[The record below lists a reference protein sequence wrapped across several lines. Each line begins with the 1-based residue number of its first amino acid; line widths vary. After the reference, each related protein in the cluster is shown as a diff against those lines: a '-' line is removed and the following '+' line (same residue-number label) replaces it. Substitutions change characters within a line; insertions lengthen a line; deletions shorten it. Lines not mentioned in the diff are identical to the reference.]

1 MNSRTYLSLYVV
13 AVALAL
19 TTQVL
24 AGGVVAAL
32 LKGVPMLVLGLWVA
46 RTRGLDRWRWGV
58 LAAIGLSL
66 VGDEALAVNDLVGEE
81 QWFVLGLGAFLLAH
95 VAYVGLFAVVERR
108 GRWRRAVPFVLWGGA
123 MFVWLQDGMG
133 ALRVPVAGYI
143 AVICVMMWRAV
154 AVPDRVSIG
163 ALWRARLGVGALLFG
178 LSDSLIAVNTFGTT
192 LPGAD
197 VAILLTYWAGQ
208 YLIVAGL
215 LEMLPGQGQL
225 T

>member
-1 MNSRTYLSLYVV
+1 MNSRTSLPPYV
-13 AVALAL
+13 AVVTLALAS
-19 TTQVL
+19 QVL

-32 LKGVPMLVLGLWVA
+32 LKGVPMLVLGLWVV
-46 RTRGLDRWRWGV
+46 RTTELGRWRWGV

-66 VGDEALAVNDLVGEE
+66 VGDEALAVNDLVGEA

-108 GRWRRAVPFVLWGGA
+108 WRWAWAVPFVLWGGG
-123 MFVWLQDGMG
+123 MFRWLQDGMG
-133 ALRVPVAGYI
+133 ALRGPVAVYI
-143 AVICVMMWRAV
+143 VVICVMMWRAV
-154 AVPDRVSIG
+154 AVPDRVSLG
-163 ALWRARLGVGALLFG
+163 SLWASRLGVGALLFG

-208 YLIVAGL
+208 YLIVVGL
-215 LEMLPGQGQL
+215 VERLSEG
-225 T
+225 TDS